1 MIINGRGVPPLRA
14 PGVPDDAAP
23 SLGER
28 HEQAL
33 GGREGPFLHF
43 YGAAMPFVRDE
54 YRSRLAHAL
63 AEYLEQG
70 YLEGDDNEGPVQRQ
84 QASANHADGVVP
96 GAVNL
101 ALRDGVLVF
110 GFLDN
115 QGVGD
120 CYFARAQTP
129 SGQAYFCICIESGMA
144 TGGPYDIFVS
154 PAMDWEEFLRQL
166 PPA

>member
-14 PGVPDDAAP
+14 PGVPGDAAA
-23 SLGER
+23 SLGET
-28 HEQAL
+28 HEQEL
-33 GGREGPFLHF
+33 GAREGPFLHF

-54 YRSRLAHAL
+54 YRSRLALAL
-63 AEYLEQG
+63 AEYLAQG
-70 YLEGDDNEGPVQRQ
+70 FLDGDDSEGPVQRQ
-84 QASANHADGVVP
+84 QASADHADGVVQ

-101 ALRDGVLVF
+101 VLRDGALVF
-110 GFLDN
+110 GLLDN

-120 CYFARAQTP
+120 CYFARAPTAL
-129 SGQAYFCICIESGMA
+129 GQAFFCICIESGMA
-144 TGGPYDIFVS
+144 SGGPYEIFVS

>member
-23 SLGER
+23 SLGEG

-33 GGREGPFLHF
+33 AGHEGPFLHF
-43 YGAAMPFVRDE
+43 CSALTPFARE
-54 YRSRLAHAL
+54 EFRSRLAREL
-63 AEYLEQG
+63 ATYLEQG
-70 YLEGDDNEGPVQRQ
+70 FIEGDDSEGPVQRQ
-84 QASANHADGVVP
+84 QASADQAEGVVP
-96 GAVNL
+96 GVVNL
-101 ALRDGVLVF
+101 VLRDEVMVF

-120 CYFARAQTP
+120 CYFARAPTAL
-129 SGQAYFCICIESGMA
+129 GQAFFCICIESGMA
-144 TGGPYDIFVS
+144 SGGPYEIFVS